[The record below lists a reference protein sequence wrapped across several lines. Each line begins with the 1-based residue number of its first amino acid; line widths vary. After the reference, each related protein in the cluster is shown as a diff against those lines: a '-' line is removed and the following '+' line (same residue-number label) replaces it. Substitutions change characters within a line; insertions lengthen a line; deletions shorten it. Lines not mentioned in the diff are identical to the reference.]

1 MIIGT
6 LAFLAL
12 FGNSIFSA
20 RSNGPPVASF
30 SYSPDIPTPS
40 ESIVFTASS
49 SYDPDGYVVRYAWN
63 FGDGNVTVMSLA
75 TVSHAYPV
83 DGNYTVELTVTD
95 NGGAT
100 GVASAVV
107 EVSTEVYFRVVF
119 YGTLIP
125 LSNVQTTMYY
135 KNGDSWITAPV
146 GSSNLEIRYD
156 NMTEPDLADTY
167 AERFRNPGFTA
178 SILRKNAS
186 NIGFDIHPSC
196 WEVYFKFQW
205 GSFVAYWPNE
215 TTRVYTYNN
224 GIVETKY
231 YSYGHRAYWDATA
244 GRYVIE
250 GKDIPGSGVSPTQY
264 HPIIVGVF
272 CPPPPTKYY
281 LTVRT
286 SPTGVTTI
294 PGEGLYSNGT
304 SVPLTAPSYVDVS
317 SNTRYRFTYW
327 DMDGNSQGSGVN
339 PISVLMTANHTATA
353 HYVTQYLV
361 TFNHIGLT
369 SDAAGTV
376 VSVDGSN

>member
-1 MIIGT
+1 MRIRFVSIAVVMIIGT

-125 LSNVQTTMYY
+125 LSNV
-135 KNGDSWITAPV
+135 
-146 GSSNLEIRYD
+146 
-156 NMTEPDLADTY
+156 
-167 AERFRNPGFTA
+167 
-178 SILRKNAS
+178 
-186 NIGFDIHPSC
+186 
-196 WEVYFKFQW
+196 
-205 GSFVAYWPNE
+205 
-215 TTRVYTYNN
+215 
-224 GIVETKY
+224 
-231 YSYGHRAYWDATA
+231 
-244 GRYVIE
+244 
-250 GKDIPGSGVSPTQY
+250 
-264 HPIIVGVF
+264 
-272 CPPPPTKYY
+272 
-281 LTVRT
+281 
-286 SPTGVTTI
+286 
-294 PGEGLYSNGT
+294 
-304 SVPLTAPSYVDVS
+304 
-317 SNTRYRFTYW
+317 
-327 DMDGNSQGSGVN
+327 
-339 PISVLMTANHTATA
+339 
-353 HYVTQYLV
+353 
-361 TFNHIGLT
+361 
-369 SDAAGTV
+369 
-376 VSVDGSN
+376 